1 MDKAVQPPGASDT
14 PFDSGAFRAALG
26 RFATGITIITCWHD
40 GQPMGITA
48 NSFASVSLDPPLVL
62 WSPAKASRRHLAFSQ
77 ATHFAIHILEAG
89 QEALCHSFARPGDG
103 FKNLEWQTG
112 AQNVPLFAGCL
123 ARFECSLY
131 AQHDA
136 GDHTIIIGHVDR
148 FEKNEGTPLV
158 FSQGAYLKTH
168 A

>member
-1 MDKAVQPPGASDT
+1 MGNKVKRQGASDT
-14 PFDSGAFRAALG
+14 PLDSSAFRSALG
-26 RFATGITIITCWHD
+26 RFATGITIITCSHD

-89 QEALCHSFARPGDG
+89 QEALCHNFARPGDG
-103 FKNLEWQTG
+103 FKNLEWQIG
-112 AQNVPLFAGCL
+112 AQNVPLFPGCL

-158 FSQGAYLKTH
+158 YSQGAYLKTH

>member
-1 MDKAVQPPGASDT
+1 MSEQAVA
-14 PFDSGAFRAALG
+14 FDSAIYRQTMGN
-26 RFATGITIITCWHD
+26 FATGVVVVTGLVAD
-40 GQPMGITA
+40 QPIGFA
-48 NSFASVSLDPPLVL
+48 AQSFVSLSLDPPLVL

-112 AQNVPLFAGCL
+112 AQSVPLFPSCL